1 MKRVLAVIL
10 AAALLPACSGSP
22 DRKSGTVG
30 GAASAKAGLLSDE
43 TTAREVLYRQY
54 REWKGVRYRRGGM
67 SKEGVDCSGFVVLTF
82 RDRFDV
88 VLPRST
94 RDQAERGVRV
104 RQRSLRSGDLV
115 FFKTGFFSRHV
126 GIYVGQR
133 TFLHVSG
140 KKGVTMSSLDNRYWS
155 RKYWQSRRVS
165 AG

>member
-1 MKRVLAVIL
+1 
-10 AAALLPACSGSP
+10 
-22 DRKSGTVG
+22 
-30 GAASAKAGLLSDE
+30 
-43 TTAREVLYRQY
+43 
-54 REWKGVRYRRGGM
+54 M

-165 AG
+165 A